1 MDKGTWEDYLED
13 LLKERQSLTEQV
25 SYLTA
30 QVKFWRTTARTAM
43 DNTDKALTVIELQ
56 KALQA
61 EINKAAPND

>member
-25 SYLTA
+25 SYMTA
-30 QVKFWRTTARTAM
+30 QVEFWRTTARTAM
-43 DNTDKALTVIELQ
+43 DNTEKALTVIELQ

>member
-1 MDKGTWEDYLED
+1 MDSYNDELE
-13 LLKERQSLTEQV
+13 LLAKIDTLEKQV
-25 SYLTA
+25 NWLTA
-30 QVKFWRTTARTAM
+30 QVEFWRTTARTAM

>member
-30 QVKFWRTTARTAM
+30 QVEFCRTTARTAM
-43 DNTDKALTVIELQ
+43 DNTEKALTVIELQ

-61 EINKAAPND
+61 EINKATPND

>member
-1 MDKGTWEDYLED
+1 MTYDIKELEKAIHD
-13 LLKERQSLTEQV
+13 LIQQV
-25 SYLTA
+25 NWLTA
-30 QVKFWRTTARTAM
+30 QVEFWRTTAKTAM